1 VTFPRVSIASKLYAI
16 FGLLASATIGLALVG
31 VVNSRQHAAITDQFE
46 SAFHGSINVERVNAL
61 IYAVVMESR
70 GIYMSTDIPTAKKY
84 GEGLLKF
91 NARIGDIVKE
101 WEKRVAP
108 EDAAQFGEFAKRIAQ
123 FQEFRREL
131 VKRGTEISPAAGREW
146 GDNDANRNVRTALNK
161 DLDALAQLYANRSK
175 QLYSQME
182 QGITSAAYWMT
193 ILGVFAVILA
203 GIGALV
209 IWRSCIKP
217 LADITHVTEA
227 VADGRDVEIPHR
239 GRKDEIGALAG
250 SIAVFQKAMVANG
263 ELNKTVIRDAEER
276 TKRQEIFGAQIS
288 QFSADVEGSLSE
300 LLALSGEVRQGS
312 QHIAEGVS
320 TTSELTARA
329 ATASSEASSNVGD
342 IASAAEE
349 LTSSVQEIE
358 RQVSQSN
365 GIAMKAVAEAAQT
378 NVTVKELN
386 EAAGRIGDVVKLIND
401 IAAQTNLLALNATI
415 EAARAGDAGRGFA
428 VVAGEVK
435 ALAGQTA
442 KATEEITSQISA
454 MQSATERSI
463 EATNAIERTIREIG
477 DISGAIAAAVT
488 QQGAATQEIARSVEI
503 ASKRT
508 SEAAEQVGGVN
519 EIAETT
525 SRHATTARSVADNL
539 GTVAVRIREQVD
551 QFFQRLNAA

>member
-1 VTFPRVSIASKLYAI
+1 
-16 FGLLASATIGLALVG
+16 
-31 VVNSRQHAAITDQFE
+31 
-46 SAFHGSINVERVNAL
+46 
-61 IYAVVMESR
+61 
-70 GIYMSTDIPTAKKY
+70 
-84 GEGLLKF
+84 
-91 NARIGDIVKE
+91 
-101 WEKRVAP
+101 
-108 EDAAQFGEFAKRIAQ
+108 
-123 FQEFRREL
+123 
-131 VKRGTEISPAAGREW
+131 
-146 GDNDANRNVRTALNK
+146 
-161 DLDALAQLYANRSK
+161 
-175 QLYSQME
+175 ME

-329 ATASSEASSNVGD
+329 ATASAEASSNVGD

-415 EAARAGDAGRGFA
+415 EAARAGEAGRGFA

-442 KATEEITSQISA
+442 KATEEITSQIAA